1 MYEVG
6 IKKKN
11 AFINYINALH
21 FFKRKIGGGGAL
33 KFVFFF
39 FFFFKPKIQEGAGV
53 FERSRSCPP
62 GNSARYII

>member
-21 FFKRKIGGGGAL
+21 FFKRKIGGGGGCI
-33 KFVFFF
+33 KICIIIFFF
-39 FFFFKPKIQEGAGV
+39 FFF
-53 FERSRSCPP
+53 
-62 GNSARYII
+62 

>member
-21 FFKRKIGGGGAL
+21 FFKRKIGGGGGAL

-39 FFFFKPKIQEGAGV
+39 FFFF
-53 FERSRSCPP
+53 
-62 GNSARYII
+62 